1 MPLFRR
7 GLPWFSRDTLN
18 KDLHEKTGSVV
29 HTKNTPCYDS
39 LVATN
44 TMEIY
49 LGLSFGYH
57 DAAVAAI
64 DQEGNI
70 LFAEQ
75 EERISRIKHDH
86 RFPSSTLAS
95 LEKILGENTSIEAIG
110 YYEEPTLKESRK
122 ISDIVKPID
131 CDKNHVIRPNIS
143 EQVAKHIEVSLASDE
158 HKIKEMIRKK
168 ITKCGIQIENS
179 AAINMFEHH
188 QSHAS
193 GAFFSSPFNEAAVV
207 TMDGAGEYETVS
219 IWKGT
224 RSPSNLEKLWS
235 ADLPFSLGLFYSAI
249 TSYLAFRV
257 NEGEY
262 KVMGLSAYGKPNYKR
277 LLSSIISFN
286 DGNALI
292 NSKFFNFGP
301 NASRLYT
308 HELIEAIGF
317 HPATNTSW
325 VNDID
330 EILGPTTEA
339 SKLYCDLA
347 CSAQEVLSEIQGNL
361 VKYALKLTGNTA
373 TCIAGGVALN
383 SLANL
388 QTDRQLNG
396 LLYVFPPSGDAG
408 SALGAA
414 YLACLTQQSKG
425 NENTLSHNSNKE
437 IAIKIT
443 APFSPYLGNSYTNE
457 EYLQA
462 LHENTDEKTR
472 SYKMLELNSQEEIS
486 LWLAS
491 TLHSRGIVGIH
502 HGKGEYGPRALG
514 NRSILA
520 SAYFPEMKERLNL
533 AIKKREPYRPYAPCV
548 ASSLA
553 EKYFG
558 KDCAR
563 VFVHES
569 HPLRYMASVVEAP
582 ISTKLKYPSA
592 VHYDNTAR
600 LQILFKDLNP
610 LLHSLS
616 IRLEEDMG
624 CGILLNT
631 SFNLGYEA
639 LVGTPD
645 SAVITSTWTDFDA
658 LLLGNIAISYT

>member
-1 MPLFRR
+1 M
-7 GLPWFSRDTLN
+7 
-18 KDLHEKTGSVV
+18 K
-29 HTKNTPCYDS
+29 
-39 LVATN
+39 
-44 TMEIY
+44 IY

-57 DAAVAAI
+57 DAAAAAI
-64 DQEGNI
+64 DQGGNI

-86 RFPSSTLAS
+86 RFPSNALAS
-95 LEKILGENTSIEAIG
+95 LKKILGENISIDAIG
-110 YYEEPTLKESRK
+110 YYEDPTLKESRK
-122 ISDIVKPID
+122 ISNIAKPIN
-131 CDKNHVIRPNIS
+131 CDVNHILSPDIS
-143 EQVAKHIEVSLASDE
+143 EKIAEHIKDSLTSNE
-158 HKIKEMIRKK
+158 HKIKEIIRDK
-168 ITKCGIQIENS
+168 ITTSGIQVRDS
-179 AAINMFEHH
+179 AGINMFEHH

-193 GAFFSSPFNEAAVV
+193 GAFFSSPFKDAAII

-219 IWKGT
+219 IWKGA

-262 KVMGLSAYGKPNYKR
+262 KVMGLSAYGKPNYKK

-286 DGNALI
+286 DGNAFI

-301 NASRLYT
+301 NANRLYT
-308 HELIEAIGF
+308 NELIKAIGF

-330 EILGPTTEA
+330 EILGPTSEA
-339 SKLYCDLA
+339 SRLYCDLA
-347 CSAQEVLSEIQGNL
+347 CSAQDVLSDIQSNL
-361 VKYALKLTGNTA
+361 VKYALNLTGSTA
-373 TCIAGGVALN
+373 ICIAGGVALN

-396 LLYVFPPSGDAG
+396 QFYVFPPAGDAG

-414 YLACLTQQSKG
+414 YLAYLKELSKG
-425 NENTLSHNSNKE
+425 NGNPISHNGNKQ

-443 APFSPYLGNSYTNE
+443 APFSPYLGSSYTNK

-462 LHENTDEKTR
+462 LHKNTNKESR
-472 SYKMLELNSQEEIS
+472 RYKMLELNNQEEIVH
-486 LWLAS
+486 WLAS
-491 TLHSRGIVGIH
+491 TLCSRGIVAIH
-502 HGKGEYGPRALG
+502 REQGEYGPRALG

-553 EKYFG
+553 KKYFG
-558 KDCAR
+558 QDCER

-582 ISTKLKYPSA
+582 MGTRIKYPSA

-610 LLHSLS
+610 LLHALS
-616 IRLEEDMG
+616 IKLEGDIG
-624 CGILLNT
+624 CGLLLNT